1 METLPPV
8 ELGVII
14 LVSYAVVWMIRQPL
28 EKRLVFS
35 AAEPIQPK
43 RRFVFEL
50 GLCLIAGAIA
60 VTYNRW
66 MYQFPITSGI
76 SLLFGCLAIGF
87 FAGIDMALAHERNS
101 IYTALD
107 QNRYAPPPKRLISVT
122 RKFSLVALVTALFVT
137 LVLAMV
143 ISRDIV
149 WLSKIDQNP
158 EALARAQMSVSYEI
172 FFIMGVLLAMTGSL
186 ILSYSKNLKLLFNNE
201 TNVLESVA
209 RGDLSKQ
216 VPVATNDEF
225 GVIAGHTNSMIDGLR
240 HRIQL
245 ITSLKLAEEVQQN
258 LLPHRPP
265 DVPGLDIAGTSIY
278 CDQTGGDYYDYLML
292 PNGRLAVVVADASE
306 HGVSAAMLMTTARA
320 FLLYGAQ
327 KHDEPHELVTD
338 INRFLTKDSY
348 STGRFVT
355 MFYVEIDTHQKSLR
369 WVRAGHEPAILFDPL
384 EGSFKELFG
393 EGMALG
399 IDADYQS
406 TTYSHH
412 NWSPGTV
419 LFIGTDGIHE
429 TQNRNGQMYGRKRL
443 RQVIEDNH
451 TASANEI
458 QQKVIESVQTFRGDL
473 QPEDDITLVVIKF
486 T

>member
-8 ELGVII
+8 DLGIII
-14 LVSYAVVWMIRQPL
+14 LVSFAIVIMVRHPL
-28 EKRLVFS
+28 ESRFVLTV
-35 AAEPIQPK
+35 AEPMQPK
-43 RRFVFEL
+43 RRFVFEIA
-50 GLCLIAGAIA
+50 LCLIAGAIA

-87 FAGIDMALAHERNS
+87 FAGIDMALAHERNI
-101 IYTALD
+101 IYTALA
-107 QNRYAPPPKRLISVT
+107 QSRYAPPPKRLISVT
-122 RKFSLVALVTALFVT
+122 RKFSLVALVTAMFVT

-172 FFIMGVLLAMTGSL
+172 FFIMAVLLAMTGIL
-186 ILSYSKNLKLLFNNE
+186 IISYSKNLKLLFNNE
-201 TNVLESVA
+201 TNVLENVA

-258 LLPHRPP
+258 LLPHQQPE
-265 DVPGLDIAGTSIY
+265 VPGLDIAGISIY
-278 CDQTGGDYYDYLML
+278 CDQTGGDYYDYLTL

-306 HGVSAAMLMTTARA
+306 HGVGAAMLMTTARA

-327 KHDEPHELVTD
+327 KHSEPHELVTE
-338 INRFLTKDSY
+338 INRFLTKDSH
-348 STGRFVT
+348 SLGRFVT
-355 MFYVEIDTHQKSLR
+355 MFYIEIDPEQKTLR
-369 WVRAGHEPAILFDPL
+369 WVRAGHEPAILYDPL
-384 EGSFKELFG
+384 KASFQELYG

-399 IDADYQS
+399 IDAEYQS
-406 TTYSHH
+406 TTSTHH
-412 NWSPGTV
+412 GWSPGTV

-429 TQNRNGQMYGRKRL
+429 TQNQNDAMYGRKRL
-443 RQVIEDNH
+443 RQILENNH
-451 TASANEI
+451 SASAKEI
-458 QQKVIESVQTFRGDL
+458 QQKVIDSVQTFRGDL
-473 QPEDDITLVVIKF
+473 QQEDDITLVVIKL